1 MKTYRSRLV
10 CICAAAGINLIF
22 SVLFILQLPD
32 TVPIHFTIDWVC
44 DNTGSRWNGILYA
57 LTPLITIL
65 PMSLVGWFDKK
76 NQNVTSII
84 SLFLLLYFIILDWL
98 LLFSMDSGVKIG
110 ERLDVPFLWILML
123 LFSVSFFGIGNY
135 LPVVGKNKLLG
146 IRTPYTLQND
156 SCWKITHRFAG
167 RLWVVSGLL
176 WTIINFYG
184 ILTNASSIIAVC
196 ALFVF
201 MTADIL
207 LPVFY
212 SYIKRNV

>member
-1 MKTYRSRLV
+1 
-10 CICAAAGINLIF
+10 
-22 SVLFILQLPD
+22 
-32 TVPIHFTIDWVC
+32 
-44 DNTGSRWNGILYA
+44 
-57 LTPLITIL
+57 
-65 PMSLVGWFDKK
+65 MSLVGWFDKK